1 MRENEKV
8 KREQGG
14 REERGREE
22 GRESARTSGDNEI
35 EEVKERERERNTHTH
50 THAHTHLAAALDSSR
65 AELYVTLRGCKPYGM
80 PTRLKSQ
87 YYDDVTQYV

>member
-8 KREQGG
+8 KRGQGG

-22 GRESARTSGDNEI
+22 GRERARTSGDNEI

-50 THAHTHLAAALDSSR
+50 THTHTPCSSTRQLEGRIVRDAPGMQALWH
-65 AELYVTLRGCKPYGM
+65 ANKTQ
-80 PTRLKSQ
+80 KS
-87 YYDDVTQYV
+87 VL